1 MKLMSLE
8 KSIKSRINKMHNSLI
23 TVLGMS
29 LLFITITSCCYA
41 SVEVFPNNQE
51 GTVKCTIL
59 DYIGGSSIDPDGFY
73 VITKNIHEDGSCE
86 YYWAVCMKKTKGFLG
101 KELHITVDDQYKFTC
116 RQYHAPDDYNKLL
129 STMLFHNTGI
139 VYTIPAEVVGAMCKY
154 KKKII
159 AEFEAGGEPVQK
171 ELHIKE
177 DIKKM
182 SRIVFS
188 DLVK

>member
-1 MKLMSLE
+1 MLV
-8 KSIKSRINKMHNSLI
+8 HNTAI
-23 TVLGMS
+23 VH
-29 LLFITITSCCYA
+29 TIT
-41 SVEVFPNNQE
+41 
-51 GTVKCTIL
+51 
-59 DYIGGSSIDPDGFY
+59 
-73 VITKNIHEDGSCE
+73 
-86 YYWAVCMKKTKGFLG
+86 
-101 KELHITVDDQYKFTC
+101 
-116 RQYHAPDDYNKLL
+116 
-129 STMLFHNTGI
+129 
-139 VYTIPAEVVGAMCKY
+139 AEIVGAKCKY